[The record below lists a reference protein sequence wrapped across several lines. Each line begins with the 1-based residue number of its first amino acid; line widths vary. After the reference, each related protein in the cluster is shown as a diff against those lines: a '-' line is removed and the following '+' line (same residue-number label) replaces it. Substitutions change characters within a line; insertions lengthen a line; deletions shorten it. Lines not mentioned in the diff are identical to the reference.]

1 MTAPLRLARVVVMGV
16 SGCGK
21 SSVGRALAKQLG
33 WRYIEGDDLHPRE
46 NVERMAAG
54 TPLTDADRQGWLETI
69 AAELAAAKRSGEGLV
84 VTCSA
89 LKRRYRDVL
98 RGDAL
103 RGDMLRGDAADVR
116 LVFLHGPEQLLA
128 RRLAARQGHYMPASL
143 LPSQLAALEPPTADE
158 DALAL
163 SIEQPPEALAAAA
176 AAWLRGS
183 ADDRSTPATAR
194 GTPR

>member
-1 MTAPLRLARVVVMGV
+1 MTAPLRPARVVVMGA

-21 SSVGRALAKQLG
+21 SSVGRALAGQLG
-33 WRYIEGDDLHPRE
+33 WRYIEGDELHSRE

-69 AAELAAAKRSGEGLV
+69 AAELAAAKRGGEGLV

-98 RGDAL
+98 RGDVL
-103 RGDMLRGDAADVR
+103 RGGAGDVR
-116 LVFLHGPEQLLA
+116 FVFLHGPEQLLA
-128 RRLAARQGHYMPASL
+128 SRLAARQGHYMPASL
-143 LPSQLAALEPPTADE
+143 LPSQLAALEPPAADE

-176 AAWLRGS
+176 AAWLRGR
-183 ADDRSTPATAR
+183 ADDPSTPATAR

>member
-1 MTAPLRLARVVVMGV
+1 MSASLLAARVVVMGV

-21 SSVGRALAKQLG
+21 SSVGLALAARLA
-33 WRYIEGDDLHPRE
+33 WRYIEGDELHPRE

-69 AAELAAAKRSGEGLV
+69 AAELAAARRAGDGLV

-98 RGDAL
+98 RGGAP
-103 RGDMLRGDAADVR
+103 DVR
-116 LVFLHGPEQLLA
+116 FVFLHGPSELLA
-128 RRLAARQGHYMPASL
+128 SRLAARRGHYMPASL
-143 LPSQLAALEPPTADE
+143 LGSQLAALEPPAADE

-163 SIEQPPEALAAAA
+163 AIDRPLEELTGAA
-176 AAWLRGS
+176 AAWLTGAAAASPSVQHKGS
-183 ADDRSTPATAR
+183 SR
-194 GTPR
+194 